1 MLADTAPRAPTFRSR
16 PSISTERLILV
27 VSVFWAL
34 ALNRPFFSAALRA
47 QAPDALANA
56 AFVAG
61 LALMLVAV
69 QALLLGLVSTRHTI
83 KPLVAVLTLVG
94 ALAMHYMQAYGV
106 VIDPSMVRNTLQT
119 DPAET
124 RELLSWSLALDLLLY
139 AALPIALLAF
149 TRLEVR
155 PWGRRLRARGL
166 LLAGAAGVFALALM
180 WQFQPFASMSRNH
193 KEVRYLVTP
202 LNTVWSL
209 GSVLAADAGGAA
221 QPRQAIGLDAK
232 PGPSWAARSKPRLV
246 VVVVGETARAA
257 NWGLSGYARQTTPQ
271 LAQLAQGAPSAQG
284 PVINFSDVTACG
296 TSTEVSLP
304 CMFAPVGRRN
314 YDEARIRG
322 SESLLHVA
330 ARAGAAVHWRDNQ
343 SGCKGVCDGQPHDTV
358 NPALAPGLCQDGR
371 CLDEGLLRG
380 LDERLRGLHGSR
392 STQLLVLH
400 MLGNHG
406 PSYFR
411 RYPPAFERF
420 TPVCRSDD
428 LGRCT
433 QEEIVNAYDNALLYT
448 DHVLATLIGTLTSHA
463 GDVDSALLFVSDHG
477 ESLGEKNLFLHG
489 VPYLIAPKEQT
500 QVPMVFWQSAGFARS
515 EGLNGDCLRARARQP
530 AQHDHL
536 FHTVLALLDVKTSL
550 YAPELDLT
558 SGCRTAP

>member
-1 MLADTAPRAPTFRSR
+1 MLEAAAPRAPTFPPR
-16 PSISTERLILV
+16 PSITTERLILV
-27 VSVFWAL
+27 ASLFWAL
-34 ALNRPFFSAALRA
+34 ALNRPFFAAALRA
-47 QAPDALANA
+47 QEPDALSNA
-56 AFVAG
+56 AFAAG
-61 LALMLVAV
+61 LALMLVAA
-69 QALLLGLVSTRHTI
+69 QALLLGLVGTRHTI
-83 KPLVAVLTLVG
+83 KPLLAVLTLVG

-106 VIDPSMVRNTLQT
+106 VIDPSMVRNTLHT

-124 RELLSWSLALDLLLY
+124 RELLSWRLALDLLLY

-149 TRLEVR
+149 TRLQVR
-155 PWGRRLRARGL
+155 PWRRSLRARGL
-166 LLAGAAGVFALALM
+166 LLAGAAGVFVLALM

-202 LNTVWSL
+202 LNTLWSL
-209 GSVLAADAGGAA
+209 GSVLAADARGAA

-232 PGPSWAARSKPRLV
+232 PGASWAARSQPRLV
-246 VVVVGETARAA
+246 VMVVGETARAA

-271 LAQLAQGAPSAQG
+271 LAQL

-304 CMFAPVGRRN
+304 CMFAPVGRRQ

-330 ARAGAAVHWRDNQ
+330 ARAGVAVHWRDNQ
-343 SGCKGVCDGQPHDTV
+343 SGCKGVCDGLPHDV
-358 NPALAPGLCQDGR
+358 LGPALAPGLCQDGR

-380 LDERLRGLHGSR
+380 LDERLRALHNSR
-392 STQLLVLH
+392 GTQLLVLH

-420 TPVCRSDD
+420 TPVCRHDD

-433 QEEIVNAYDNALLYT
+433 QDEIVNAYDNALLYT
-448 DHVLATLIGTLTSHA
+448 DHVLATLIGTLASHA
-463 GDVDSALLFVSDHG
+463 GEVDSALLFVSDHG

-489 VPYLIAPKEQT
+489 VPYPIAPKEQT

-515 EGLNGDCLRARARQP
+515 AGLNSDCLRTRAREP
-530 AQHDHL
+530 VQHDHL
-536 FHTVLALLDVKTSL
+536 FHTLLALLDVKTSL
-550 YAPELDLT
+550 YTPELDLT
-558 SGCRTAP
+558 SGCRAAS